1 MFSTCESLLCGICR
15 ILDHPSVT
23 MFSTCERLWNLSY
36 TWSFFSHKCSVP
48 VRGCGIC
55 RILDHPSVTMFST
68 CERLASKTLL
78 MTAHVTALLTLLGLA
93 VDHYLAICRPLYHR
107 TDLNVSR
114 VNIAVFV
121 VWIASFS
128 CCLLDII
135 LPVKHHFFSCT
146 VSGICSFTTAVK
158 VVSYCIVRRYLWSE
172 RLCVCLSVRH
182 THKSR

>member
-1 MFSTCESLLCGICR
+1 MSANLRLICSLSLSDLLCGICR

-23 MFSTCERLWNLSY
+23 
-36 TWSFFSHKCSVP
+36 V
-48 VRGCGIC
+48 
-55 RILDHPSVTMFST
+55 FST

-107 TDLNVSR
+107 TDVNISR

-128 CCLLDII
+128 CCLFDII
-135 LPVKHHFFSCT
+135 LPVKYNFFSCR
-146 VSGICSFTTAVK
+146 VSGKLGNSFTATVK
-158 VVSYCIVRRYLWSE
+158 AVSYGIVRRL
-172 RLCVCLSVRH
+172 
-182 THKSR
+182 

>member
-1 MFSTCESLLCGICR
+1 MESVVYLI
-15 ILDHPSVT
+15 ILQSQCSALVRGSCVESVVYLIIRQ
-23 MFSTCERLWNLSY
+23 SQ
-36 TWSFFSHKCSVP
+36 CSAPVRGSCVESVVYLIILQSQCSAP

-158 VVSYCIVRRYLWSE
+158 VVSYCIVRRYL
-172 RLCVCLSVRH
+172 
-182 THKSR
+182 